1 MTVTINRLEP
11 LSFQLYQNQKQKSLL
26 DLVCSSTKAKENK
39 MTFLLSVRTAT
50 ILSNRLHAVKCQRFT
65 LVPLS
70 TNRQYNNSCT
80 SKSASI
86 LSATPAYQPIGQ
98 SIRNAHFFKGNKKWQ
113 ISSTQNSK
121 HYGESVYE
129 GKYTNQML
137 RVKLLSF
144 TTSMMGAIAQPVL
157 WQKGMEVSGAG
168 LGIALCSIIGVFT
181 FVTPVLLHLV
191 VKKYVID
198 ILHNKETD
206 EYTAITISPFMFRKA
221 VTSNHYESHFH
232 AGTPV
237 TPVQFSTIPDRLHS
251 KWTRSPYRRL
261 KRCLRRSKWDQSRC
275 PFSWTRPA
283 SPTYTITND
292 SWATISRWT

>member
-1 MTVTINRLEP
+1 MTVTISRLEP
-11 LSFQLYQNQKQKSLL
+11 LSFQLYQIKNKNRFLTR
-26 DLVCSSTKAKENK
+26 CSSTKTKETK
-39 MTFLLSVRTAT
+39 MAFLLSVRTAS

-98 SIRNAHFFKGNKKWQ
+98 SIRKAHFIKGNKNWQ
-113 ISSTQNSK
+113 ISNAQNNK
-121 HYGESVYE
+121 QYGESVYQ

-137 RVKLLSF
+137 RIKMLSF
-144 TTSMMGAIAQPVL
+144 TTSVMGAIAQPIL
-157 WQKGMEVSGAG
+157 WQKGLEVSGAG

-181 FVTPVLLHLV
+181 FVTPVLLHLL

-206 EYTAITISPFMFRKA
+206 EYTAITISPFMLRNA

-232 AGTPV
+232 AGTLN
-237 TPVQFSTIPDRLHS
+237 TCSIFHNSG
-251 KWTRSPYRRL
+251 
-261 KRCLRRSKWDQSRC
+261 
-275 PFSWTRPA
+275 
-283 SPTYTITND
+283 
-292 SWATISRWT
+292 